1 MILLKFDCVNKKYRI
16 VFMDIYDENSNIL
29 LSASEVNDKW
39 HDIISRSV
47 NEKLK
52 DTVCSVDKT
61 SDIKGEK

>member
-1 MILLKFDCVNKKYRI
+1 
-16 VFMDIYDENSNIL
+16 MDIYDENSNIL